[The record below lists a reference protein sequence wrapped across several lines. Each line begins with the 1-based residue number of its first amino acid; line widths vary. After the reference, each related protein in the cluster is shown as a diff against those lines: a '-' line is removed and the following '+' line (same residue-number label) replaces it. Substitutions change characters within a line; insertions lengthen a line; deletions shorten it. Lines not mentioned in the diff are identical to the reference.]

1 MPEPIELLTIIAAAK
16 KETALAVKDAMP
28 AIADMVQRAV
38 DEKEVK
44 TIAQTAITI
53 KGDKGDK
60 GDQGEVGQKGDQGD
74 IGPKGD
80 KGDPGQSIKGDKGDP
95 GNDGKDG
102 IAKDGKP
109 GRDGKDG
116 VGIEEVAISDD
127 GNLYIGLT
135 NGKVLNAGRAKGRD
149 GKDGKDGKTIIGT
162 GGGGP
167 SAPRQNVT
175 VSDTPP
181 DNPQVGDIWIDTN

>member
-1 MPEPIELLTIIAAAK
+1 MPTPIDLLTIIAAAK
-16 KETALAVKDAMP
+16 KETALAVKDAFP
-28 AIADMVQRAV
+28 TIAAMVQKAV

-44 TIAQTAITI
+44 TIADTAITI

-60 GDQGEVGQKGDQGD
+60 GDQGDVGL
-74 IGPKGD
+74 KGD
-80 KGDPGQSIKGDKGDP
+80 KGDPGLSIKGDPGLSIKGDKGDP
-95 GNDGKDG
+95 GKDGKDG

-135 NGKVLNAGRAKGRD
+135 NGKVLNAGRAKGKD

-175 VSDTPP
+175 VSATPP
-181 DNPQVGDIWIDTN
+181 PNPLVGDIWIEAT